1 MSVFIAIILYII
13 DGCVWG
19 VITENIAN
27 NKGYDGWF
35 GWGFFF
41 GILAIAILLA
51 KPDKTYGNRDY
62 IREEAMSNVSKQY
75 TDEKLL
81 KENGWKC
88 IKCNVINPSYT
99 GTCGCGNTRVNNEE
113 ELKKRVLNIVE
124 ARKQINSKED
134 NNVATE
140 EKSVNKEQK
149 IIDIIKQYKQLYETG
164 AITVVE
170 YERKKSELLKK

>member
-1 MSVFIAIILYII
+1 M
-13 DGCVWG
+13 WG

-41 GILAIAILLA
+41 GILAIAILLS

-81 KENGWKC
+81 KENG
-88 IKCNVINPSYT
+88 
-99 GTCGCGNTRVNNEE
+99 
-113 ELKKRVLNIVE
+113 
-124 ARKQINSKED
+124 
-134 NNVATE
+134 
-140 EKSVNKEQK
+140 
-149 IIDIIKQYKQLYETG
+149 
-164 AITVVE
+164 
-170 YERKKSELLKK
+170 